1 MANQS
6 ALLQHLV
13 SRIEQD
19 VQFLAEQNLISAQ
32 DAQAIVARL
41 PGAAAAPMAMPTAPS
56 AVPASAAPPPTY
68 AGKQT
73 KQARALWAYN
83 EKNSVRGLHVFRF
96 SDYVRLLI
104 AAFPGP

>member
-32 DAQAIVARL
+32 DAQAIVAE
-41 PGAAAAPMAMPTAPS
+41 GAAAAPMAMPTAPS

-68 AGKQT
+68 VGKQT

-83 EKNSVRGLHVFRF
+83 EKNSVRGLHGFRF
-96 SDYVRLLI
+96 SNYVHLLI
-104 AAFPGP
+104 TAFSGP